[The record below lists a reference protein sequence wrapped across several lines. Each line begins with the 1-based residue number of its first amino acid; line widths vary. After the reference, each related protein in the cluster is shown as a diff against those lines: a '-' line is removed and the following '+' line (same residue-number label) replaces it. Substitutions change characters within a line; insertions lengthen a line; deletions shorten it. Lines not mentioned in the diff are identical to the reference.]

1 MTIRKGVPWGEPGIL
16 ESTGVVVHSD
26 AEASAAVS
34 QARLLGLPLPTLG
47 LLGGDLCATLGGGS
61 DAGHLRGNGA
71 RRYPIDLGV
80 ALIDGVEHCFVA
92 HLIVR
97 QRFWRGRIVAAM
109 NAQWLGGWDLGPR
122 SHPNDGLLDI
132 SDARLGLAD
141 KLAAH
146 RRVRTGTHVPH
157 PAIEV
162 VRTRERHL
170 NFARGGRAFV
180 DGVAVGSVT
189 DLELSV
195 EADALTIVI

>member
-1 MTIRKGVPWGEPGIL
+1 MTIRKGHPWGEPGTL
-16 ESTGVVVHSD
+16 GSTGVVVHSD
-26 AEASAAVS
+26 AEASAAVTH
-34 QARLLGLPLPTLG
+34 ARRVGAAPPTLG
-47 LLGGDLCATLGGGS
+47 LVGGDLCATLGGAG
-61 DAGHLRGNGA
+61 DVGHLHGDGA

-92 HLIVR
+92 HVIVR

-109 NAQWLGGWDLGPR
+109 NAQWLGKWDLGPK

-132 SDARLGLAD
+132 SDAHLGLAD
-141 KLAAH
+141 KVEAY

-170 NFARGGRAFV
+170 SFARPGRAYV
-180 DGVAVGSVT
+180 DGVPVGSVKE
-189 DLELSV
+189 LELSL
-195 EADALTIVI
+195 EPDALTIVI